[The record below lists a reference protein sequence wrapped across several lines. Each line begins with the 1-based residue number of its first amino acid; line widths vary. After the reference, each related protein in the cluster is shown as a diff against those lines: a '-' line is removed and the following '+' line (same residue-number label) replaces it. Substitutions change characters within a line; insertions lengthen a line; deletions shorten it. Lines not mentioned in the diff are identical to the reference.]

1 MTNNQRLR
9 DYMTE
14 YKLSYPDVSR
24 LCNVTVP
31 TVDKWLQPETS
42 ANYQEMPRNS
52 LDMLVKMIYRGW
64 VKQED

>member
-42 ANYQEMPRNS
+42 TEYQEMPDKS
-52 LDMLVKMIYRGW
+52 LDMFVKKLSREW